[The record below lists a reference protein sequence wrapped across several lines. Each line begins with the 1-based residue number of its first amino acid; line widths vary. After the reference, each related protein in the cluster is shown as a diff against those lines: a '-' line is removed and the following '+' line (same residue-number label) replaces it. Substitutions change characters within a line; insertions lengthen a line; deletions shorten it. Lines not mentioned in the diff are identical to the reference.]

1 MACFGFAR
9 CVTFSVAAAIAIA
22 AGPVS
27 AQSIADQIRSQMEAR
42 AKGMGAAQR
51 QACRDDVA
59 RKLGDSKLKVVNFRQ
74 EFDLITYVNA
84 GGWPSRTAKPRYQS
98 TLVIMRAGY
107 EKEGASIFGGKG
119 EAVCLFNREGGVL
132 RFMASCF
139 PRERDVCRLPD

>member
-1 MACFGFAR
+1 MSRFGIVR
-9 CVTFSVAAAIAIA
+9 YVTFTMAAAMMIA

-27 AQSIADQIRSQMEAR
+27 AQSVADQVRSQMEAR

-59 RKLGDSKLKVVNFRQ
+59 RKLADSKLKVVNFRQ
-74 EFDLITYVNA
+74 EFDLVTHINA
-84 GGWPSRTAKPRYQS
+84 GGWPGRTAKPRYQS

-119 EAVCLFNREGGVL
+119 EAVCLFNREGGAL